1 MMKHSTLAVSLL
13 LAGNVFADTIDVSI
27 INMKYEPEVLTIK
40 PGDTV
45 RWVNKEKRT
54 YHSVLFKAEGLPE
67 SQPLFPGET
76 HERRFEQSGSYPYEC
91 GPHPNMTGQ
100 VVVKP

>member
-1 MMKHSTLAVSLL
+1 MKRLTYILVLL
-13 LAGNVFADTIDVSI
+13 LAGNVMADTLEVSI

-67 SQPLFPGET
+67 SEPLFPGET
-76 HERRFEQSGSYPYEC
+76 HERHFDQPGTFPYEC
-91 GPHPNMTGQ
+91 GPHPHMHGQ
-100 VVVKP
+100 ILVKP

>member
-1 MMKHSTLAVSLL
+1 MKRFMSVLMLL
-13 LAGNVFADTIDVSI
+13 LAGQVMAGTLEVSI
-27 INMKYEPEVLTIK
+27 INMKYEPEELTIK

-67 SQPLFPGET
+67 SEPLFPGET
-76 HERRFEQSGSYPYEC
+76 HQRIFDQPGTYSYEC
-91 GPHPNMTGQ
+91 GPHPNMQGRIL
-100 VVVKP
+100 VKP